1 MVLGEAG
8 LGVYK
13 FGFFPT
19 EHNAVLLNVTNE
31 VKKKL
36 YDAKT
41 TNKAFGVFF
50 KYILW
55 IEFTMYYW

>member
-13 FGFFPT
+13 FGYFPT

-50 KYILW
+50 KYIL
-55 IEFTMYYW
+55 